1 MAVLA
6 SLVSVFYYLR
16 IIVFMYMKD
25 PLAGVD
31 IETDNPA
38 LYLVLFLC
46 FYGVLQLGI
55 WPGNL
60 LVIIRQA
67 VAFLVR

>member
-1 MAVLA
+1 
-6 SLVSVFYYLR
+6 
-16 IIVFMYMKD
+16 MYMKD
-25 PLAGVD
+25 PVAGVD

-46 FYGVLQLGI
+46 LYGVLQLGI

-60 LVIIRQA
+60 LSIIRQA
-67 VAFLVR
+67 IASFI